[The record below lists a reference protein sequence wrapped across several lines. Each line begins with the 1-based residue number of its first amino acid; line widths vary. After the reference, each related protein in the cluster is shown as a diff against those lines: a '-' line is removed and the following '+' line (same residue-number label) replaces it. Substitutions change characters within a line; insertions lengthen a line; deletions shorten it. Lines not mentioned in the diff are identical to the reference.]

1 MYAAVRHYHFK
12 KEDGDKIDQI
22 VQDTLMPQLQKA
34 QGFVSYYWLNTGEGE
49 GASLSVFEDKAG
61 ADESI
66 HIAAALVKEL
76 LGDSVMQ
83 KTEIIEGPVKANS

>member
-12 KEDGDKIDQI
+12 KEESEKIDQL
-22 VQDTLMPQLQKA
+22 VKDHLMPELQKA
-34 QGFVSYYWLNTGEGE
+34 QGFVNYYWVNTGEGE
-49 GASLSVFEDKAG
+49 GASLSVFNDKAG

-66 HIAAALVKEL
+66 HIAAAFVKDH
-76 LGDSVMQ
+76 LGNSVMQ